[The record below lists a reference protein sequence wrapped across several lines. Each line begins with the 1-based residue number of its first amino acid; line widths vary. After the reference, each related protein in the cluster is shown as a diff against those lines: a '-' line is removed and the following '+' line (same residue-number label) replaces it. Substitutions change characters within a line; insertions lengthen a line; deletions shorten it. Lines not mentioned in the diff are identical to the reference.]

1 MYSQHIITVS
11 NNDQVI
17 AQLSCDFSHGRMVF
31 GAREMIASAVCLLL
45 IMSIVASSGSARSS
59 ERKSEMDKNLEVI
72 FNFNSE
78 TEFSTEDANRWY
90 ESSDTVRFVL
100 TFQT

>member
-1 MYSQHIITVS
+1 MS

-17 AQLSCDFSHGRMVF
+17 AQLSCDFSHGRMGF

-72 FNFNSE
+72 FNSE

>member
-1 MYSQHIITVS
+1 MYSQHIIRVS

-59 ERKSEMDKNLEVI
+59 ERKSEMA
-72 FNFNSE
+72 NFNSE

>member
-1 MYSQHIITVS
+1 MNIS
-11 NNDQVI
+11 NNGQVVH
-17 AQLSCDFSHGRMVF
+17 QLSCDFSHGRMVS
-31 GAREMIASAVCLLL
+31 GAREMITSAVSLFL
-45 IMSIVASSGSARSS
+45 IVSIVASSGSARSS
-59 ERKSEMDKNLEVI
+59 ERKSEMA
-72 FNFNSE
+72 NFNSE